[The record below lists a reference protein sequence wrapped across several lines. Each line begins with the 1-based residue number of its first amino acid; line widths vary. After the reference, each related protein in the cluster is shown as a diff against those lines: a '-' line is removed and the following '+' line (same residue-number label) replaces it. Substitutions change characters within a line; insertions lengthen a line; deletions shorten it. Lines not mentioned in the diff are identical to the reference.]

1 MTGFNLAY
9 YSRLAYG
16 KGNPDSGKLS
26 FQSQRNSP
34 PTLTETAARIRT
46 SMSDLNFTTRQTAG
60 ITVLELTC
68 RIALGETSSA
78 LREILRSLVDEG
90 KRQVV
95 IDLAKVTTVDSS
107 GLGTLVAGFASLEK
121 SGGQLKLANLSP
133 KIAELMTITKLYT
146 VFEIFDDERA
156 AVDSFKDQSKA
167 VVAGHDSSIL

>member
-1 MTGFNLAY
+1 M
-9 YSRLAYG
+9 
-16 KGNPDSGKLS
+16 
-26 FQSQRNSP
+26 
-34 PTLTETAARIRT
+34 
-46 SMSDLNFTTRQTAG
+46 
-60 ITVLELTC
+60 
-68 RIALGETSSA
+68 
-78 LREILRSLVDEG
+78 
-90 KRQVV
+90 V

-121 SGGQLKLANLSP
+121 SGGRLKLANLSP